1 MLTKILEYPA
11 FRSVLACTLGVIILA
26 PAALAQ
32 YSIKEVPKDLPIIPM
47 HIQEVLDSIEKNNPS
62 LKASQAEME
71 AEKLTNKGEA
81 FLPDPE
87 VEFNYLWGANGI
99 GNRHDVR
106 VTQSFDFPTISGM
119 KHSWVKGKGELA
131 YLKYKAER
139 QNILLA
145 AKQNCID
152 LVYYN
157 ALVKELFTHLE
168 QAKSQVSSFEKK
180 IKVGDANVMDLN
192 KAKVHLTS
200 VQGKFSRAEVERKRL
215 LSELRSMNG
224 GNPIGF
230 NATYYELGEDL
241 PADFEAWF
249 QTASEK
255 SPSIQYVRKAVEV
268 DKKQLSIDKTSWIP
282 ELSVGYMSEIAKAD
296 KYRGLTLGV
305 SIPLWTN
312 GNKVKQSKARLTA
325 AQSRQT
331 AAEQQ
336 FYYTLQSQYA
346 EAASLKANS
355 EMMRQALTEADN
367 RNFLLEA
374 QSKGEISMVEYL
386 VEIDQYYEALEQ
398 TLSTERDYRH
408 ALAQLN
414 AVEL

>member
-11 FRSVLACTLGVIILA
+11 FRSLLACTIGAIMLA
-26 PAALAQ
+26 PTALAQ
-32 YSIKEVPKDLPIIPM
+32 YSIKEVPKDLPKIPM

-62 LKASQAEME
+62 LKVAQAEME
-71 AEKLTNKGEA
+71 AEKLTNKGEEI
-81 FLPDPE
+81 LPDPE

-119 KHSWVKGKGELA
+119 RHSLVKGKGELA
-131 YLKYKAER
+131 YLKYKADR
-139 QNILLA
+139 QGILLS
-145 AKQNCID
+145 AKLNCID

-157 ALVKELFTHLE
+157 ALVKELSTHLG
-168 QAKSQVSSFEKK
+168 QAKSQVRSFEKK

-200 VQGKFSRAEVERKRL
+200 VQGKLSGAEVERQRL
-215 LSELRSMNG
+215 LAELKSMNG
-224 GNPIGF
+224 GIPIYF
-230 NATYYELGEDL
+230 NAAYYELGEDL
-241 PADFEAWF
+241 PTDFEAWF
-249 QTASEK
+249 QAASEK
-255 SPSIQYVRKAVEV
+255 NPSIQYVRKAVEV

-282 ELSVGYMSEIAKAD
+282 ELSVGYMSEIAKED

-305 SIPLWTN
+305 IIPLWTN
-312 GNKVKQSKARLTA
+312 ANKVKQAKARLTA
-325 AQSRQT
+325 AKSRQT
-331 AAEQQ
+331 AAEQK
-336 FYYTLQSQYA
+336 FYYMLQSQYA
-346 EAASLKANS
+346 EAASLKATS
-355 EMMRQALTEADN
+355 EMMRQALIVTDN

-386 VEIDQYYEALEQ
+386 VEIDQYYEAIEQ
-398 TLSTERDYRH
+398 TLATERNYRH
-408 ALAQLN
+408 VLAQLN

>member
-1 MLTKILEYPA
+1 
-11 FRSVLACTLGVIILA
+11 
-26 PAALAQ
+26 
-32 YSIKEVPKDLPIIPM
+32 
-47 HIQEVLDSIEKNNPS
+47 
-62 LKASQAEME
+62 
-71 AEKLTNKGEA
+71 
-81 FLPDPE
+81 
-87 VEFNYLWGANGI
+87 
-99 GNRHDVR
+99 
-106 VTQSFDFPTISGM
+106 
-119 KHSWVKGKGELA
+119 
-131 YLKYKAER
+131 
-139 QNILLA
+139 
-145 AKQNCID
+145 
-152 LVYYN
+152 
-157 ALVKELFTHLE
+157 
-168 QAKSQVSSFEKK
+168 
-180 IKVGDANVMDLN
+180 
-192 KAKVHLTS
+192 
-200 VQGKFSRAEVERKRL
+200 
-215 LSELRSMNG
+215 
-224 GNPIGF
+224 
-230 NATYYELGEDL
+230 
-241 PADFEAWF
+241 
-249 QTASEK
+249 
-255 SPSIQYVRKAVEV
+255 
-268 DKKQLSIDKTSWIP
+268 
-282 ELSVGYMSEIAKAD
+282 MSEIAKAD